1 MYPEKPKLPK
11 RTPAQRLFYRQ
22 YLPYIKEKV
31 LENAPVSYLTAD
43 QITDKWGEIIPW
55 DETFANKIIFLSKVF
70 FKLSISPD
78 SQNVYNP
85 EFIEDVINQ
94 IIDHLMIYFARA
106 PHYKNAENA
115 AREYLL
121 KKLNTENAFLA
132 CARIRQ
138 QNILRARERR
148 AAAHAEA
155 AKQTQAEQEKV
166 SVGARPKRQRIQYKQ
181 YTDEFN
187 KVRRAMR
194 IDIENQK

>member
-11 RTPAQRLFYRQ
+11 RTPAQRLFHRQ

-55 DETFANKIIFLSKVF
+55 DETFANKIIFLSKMF

-78 SQNVYNP
+78 SQNAYNP

-115 AREYLL
+115 AREYLF
-121 KKLNTENAFLA
+121 KKLNTENSFLA
-132 CARIRQ
+132 CARIRM
-138 QNILRARERR
+138 QNVLRARERR
-148 AAAHAEA
+148 AAARA
-155 AKQTQAEQEKV
+155 AAAAQVEQDKA
-166 SVGARPKRQRIQYKQ
+166 SVGVRQKRQRIQFKQ
-181 YTDEFN
+181 YTDKFN
-187 KVRRAMR
+187 EVRCAMR

>member
-70 FKLSISPD
+70 FKLTISPD

-94 IIDHLMIYFARA
+94 IIDHLMVYFVRA

-115 AREYLL
+115 AREYLF
-121 KKLNTENAFLA
+121 KKLNTENSFLA
-132 CARIRQ
+132 CARIRM
-138 QNILRARERR
+138 QNVLRARERR
-148 AAAHAEA
+148 AAARA
-155 AKQTQAEQEKV
+155 AAAAQVEQDKA
-166 SVGARPKRQRIQYKQ
+166 SVGVRQKRQRIQFKQ
-181 YTDEFN
+181 YTDKFN
-187 KVRRAMR
+187 EVRCAMR

>member
-11 RTPAQRLFYRQ
+11 RTPAQRLFHRQ
-22 YLPYIKEKV
+22 YLPFIKEKV

-43 QITDKWGEIIPW
+43 QVTDKWGEIIPW
-55 DETFANKIIFLSKVF
+55 DATFANKIVFLSKVF

-78 SQNVYNP
+78 SQNAYNP

-94 IIDHLMIYFARA
+94 IIDHLMIYFVRA
-106 PHYKNAENA
+106 PHYKNAEDT
-115 AREYLL
+115 AREYLF
-121 KKLNTENAFLA
+121 KKLNTENSFLA

-148 AAAHAEA
+148 AAARA
-155 AKQTQAEQEKV
+155 AAAAQVEQDKA
-166 SVGARPKRQRIQYKQ
+166 SVGVRQKRQRIQFKQ
-181 YTDEFN
+181 YTDKFN
-187 KVRRAMR
+187 EVRCAMR